1 MSRASQGWVASR
13 CQRRLLSSH
22 WLVSGAGGICG
33 EAPSS
38 AAPSTSTRN
47 SGCFGALVRAQVPSS
62 SCSRG
67 LQRCSECMGLGSS
80 RPRPAARASKKS
92 PVDSGRSPLRQ
103 VPATTRQPATHEF
116 PPCHAPFPPSKSHEN
131 SPRLPAV
138 HQNVSS
144 TLAHHRSCDRH
155 RRRRCCG
162 HPRYASHVASSRTPT
177 THSSSPLRSA
187 RSLKVPRD

>member
-1 MSRASQGWVASR
+1 MLRDANVDFSVHTGWFQEQGASVGKPPAVQHQAQAPETAAALAPWSVHRSPAPAAAEA
-13 CQRRLLSSH
+13 C
-22 WLVSGAGGICG
+22 SGA
-33 EAPSS
+33 AS
-38 AAPSTSTRN
+38 AWAWAR
-47 SGCFGALVRAQVPSS
+47 
-62 SCSRG
+62 RG
-67 LQRCSECMGLGSS
+67 LGRQRG
-80 RPRPAARASKKS
+80 PRKNHPWTWLHRC
-92 PVDSGRSPLRQ
+92 SPLRQ